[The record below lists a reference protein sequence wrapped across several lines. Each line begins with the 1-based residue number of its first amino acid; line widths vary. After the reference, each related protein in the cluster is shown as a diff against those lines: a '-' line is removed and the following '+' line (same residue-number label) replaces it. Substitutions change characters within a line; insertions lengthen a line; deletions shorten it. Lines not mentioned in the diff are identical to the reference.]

1 MIEKNLHVIF
11 ASVPQSLCDGVII
24 EITFDETG
32 RLLFMTE
39 SSKKNELLNVR
50 KKVAVIKCSFLEKSR
65 TFALSVRIA
74 LIQEDGRSAN
84 DFVVVFIMLHC
95 GGKHFAAP
103 LLRHWQWQ
111 WLLLLLLPSSVYQMK
126 KMCEVKKK
134 ERNGRK
140 RKEKRRAIVN

>member
-1 MIEKNLHVIF
+1 M
-11 ASVPQSLCDGVII
+11 
-24 EITFDETG
+24 
-32 RLLFMTE
+32 
-39 SSKKNELLNVR
+39 R
-50 KKVAVIKCSFLEKSR
+50 KKVVLIKCNFLEKSR

-126 KMCEVKKK
+126 KCVSV
-134 ERNGRK
+134 K
-140 RKEKRRAIVN
+140 RKEKRGAIVS